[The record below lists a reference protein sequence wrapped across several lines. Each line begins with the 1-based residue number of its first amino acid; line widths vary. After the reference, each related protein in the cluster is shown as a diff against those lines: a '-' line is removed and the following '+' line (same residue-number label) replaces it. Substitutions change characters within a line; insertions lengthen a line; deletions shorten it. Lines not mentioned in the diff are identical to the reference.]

1 MGDDAVSHY
10 IERLGVVLNQ
20 VGIPR
25 MAARVFA
32 ALMVSDEGALTA
44 SELAERLGASPAAIS
59 GAVRYLEQVAMVRR
73 ARRPGER
80 RDRYV
85 LIDLWYATFFERGRL
100 MSMWRDATVEGIE
113 AVGDDSPAAPRLA
126 EMRDFLDFVIEE
138 MPAMRDRWLATRQ
151 TTPADV
157 V

>member
-1 MGDDAVSHY
+1 MGGDAVSHY

-20 VGIPR
+20 VGIQR
-25 MAARVFA
+25 TAGRVFA

-44 SELAERLGASPAAIS
+44 RELAERLSASPAAIS

-73 ARRPGER
+73 TRRPGER

-113 AVGDDSPAAPRLA
+113 AVGAGSPAAVRLA
-126 EMRDFLDFVIEE
+126 EMRDFLEFVIAE
-138 MPAMRDRWLATRQ
+138 MPAMRDRWLASR
-151 TTPADV
+151 D
-157 V
+157 